1 MFGLFKAKP
10 APPVPEGPAIIEAA
24 EAIDYAADTLFGLL
38 NFADARCWKHA
49 VGRVETVSAGRFRLH
64 LDLVPEFV
72 FTVVVSD
79 AEPGRLYAFDT
90 QITPRAGRI
99 THAAERYEIAPI
111 GAASCAVRLLTEAHF
126 EAGMSRTEWLEEAA
140 LMDQAVHTTLAKL
153 KLHAEYGADAVRNV
167 ENFQRA
173 A

>member
-1 MFGLFKAKP
+1 MFGMFKAKS
-10 APPVPEGPAIIEAA
+10 ATPVQQGPAIIEAA
-24 EAIDYAADTLFGLL
+24 IAVDCAADTLFGLL
-38 NFADARCWKHA
+38 NFADPTCWKHA
-49 VGRVETVSAGRFRLH
+49 VGTVETVATGRFRLH
-64 LDLVPEFV
+64 LDLLPEHV
-72 FTVVVSD
+72 FTIVVSD

-99 THAAERYEIAPI
+99 THASERYEIAPT
-111 GAASCAVRLLTEAHF
+111 GAATCIVRLLTEAHF
-126 EAGMSRTEWLEEAA
+126 EAGLPRSEWLEEAA